1 MASHLLGSFND
12 LLEHYRVIHLGHS
25 VAQPIWRQILE
36 HLSKREKQRNKEGS
50 QTQYS
55 DRLSSMVT
63 YLGKASLSTI
73 STLAI
78 QAMLLLRVPGTQTEK
93 SWWQTWS
100 VAETGTVLFIRAILT
115 VAPTV
120 TEVLPRNASLS
131 VPTGDRGSGAKQRAQ
146 QRKRRRGDCGC
157 SFNPRI
163 WNRELLQQVSPLA
176 GELHLPTHKRKVKL
190 TQSLDL
196 YIKWYLRPPSTGFE
210 LGQIVFSF

>member
-93 SWWQTWS
+93 SW
-100 VAETGTVLFIRAILT
+100 
-115 VAPTV
+115 
-120 TEVLPRNASLS
+120 
-131 VPTGDRGSGAKQRAQ
+131 
-146 QRKRRRGDCGC
+146 
-157 SFNPRI
+157 
-163 WNRELLQQVSPLA
+163 
-176 GELHLPTHKRKVKL
+176 
-190 TQSLDL
+190 
-196 YIKWYLRPPSTGFE
+196 
-210 LGQIVFSF
+210 